1 LIIFNPSRNFPE
13 GFFIEVMLSKEK
25 IKLINS
31 LKLSKYRREHKLFL
45 AEGNINVLDFLKSNI
60 RVEELFAT
68 DEWVK
73 KHPESLQNVK
83 VSTVSFKEF
92 EKITALKTPSEV
104 LALLAIPEH
113 PVFNLN
119 SLNDLVLM
127 LDEIK
132 DPGNLGTI
140 IRTADWFGIRQ
151 VICSPE
157 TVDAYNPKVVQAS
170 MGSLARVE
178 VHYDEL
184 SSILSYKP
192 ADINVYGAVLDGKP
206 LNEIEKTNKGI
217 ILIGSEA
224 HGISE
229 KLFPF
234 ISHKITIPSYGSS
247 SEKAESLNASI
258 ANAIICYAL
267 RKS

>member
-1 LIIFNPSRNFPE
+1 
-13 GFFIEVMLSKEK
+13 MLSKAK
-25 IKLINS
+25 VKLINS

-45 AEGNINVLDFLKSNI
+45 AEGSINVLDFLQSEI
-60 RVEELFAT
+60 EVLELFAT
-68 DEWVK
+68 ANWLE
-73 KHPESLQNVK
+73 KHADKIKNIE
-83 VSTVSFKEF
+83 VSTVSQKEF

-113 PVFNLN
+113 PEFDTETI
-119 SLNDLVLM
+119 NDLVLM
-127 LDEIK
+127 LDDIK

-151 VICSPE
+151 IICSPE
-157 TVDAYNPKVVQAS
+157 TVDAFNPKVVQAS

-178 VHYDEL
+178 VHYTEL
-184 SSILSYKP
+184 SKILKSKP
-192 ADINVYGAVLDGKP
+192 ADVHIFGAVLDGQP
-206 LNEIEKTNKGI
+206 LTEMKETKKGI

-229 KLFPF
+229 KHLPL
-234 ISHKITIPSYGSS
+234 IDQKITIPSFASS

-258 ANAIICYAL
+258 ATAIICYAL
-267 RKS
+267 RNIPQ